1 MHHLLVSAFLIY
13 SEKLRGMAAKTR
25 KLFLPKKYF
34 GTLTRKKRE
43 ERKKEIGKYG
53 AKHWKDPRAY
63 VGFKTNMG
71 VKTKRS
77 KYTGAWDRLFPG
89 VKSLPDRAKV
99 TGVPLDLLQ
108 KSYDRGMAAWRTGH
122 RPGAT
127 QQQWG
132 YARVSSLLMLG
143 KTAYTTDS
151 DLVKEAKRRSAKAR
165 AWYTKIEKESTVKF
179 Q

>member
-1 MHHLLVSAFLIY
+1 MS
-13 SEKLRGMAAKTR
+13 SKTR

-34 GTLTRKKRE
+34 GTLTRKRKE
-43 ERKKEIGKYG
+43 QRKKEIAKFG
-53 AKHWKDPRAY
+53 AKSWKDPRAY
-63 VGFKTNMG
+63 VGFKTNVG

-77 KYTGAWDRLFPG
+77 KYTGAWDRMFPG
-89 VKSLPDRAKV
+89 VKSIEDRARV
-99 TGVPLDLLQ
+99 TGVPRDLLQ

-151 DLVKEAKRRSAKAR
+151 DLVREAKRRSANAR
-165 AWYTKIEKESTVKF
+165 KWFSTIRKQSTVKF
-179 Q
+179 KDQ

>member
-1 MHHLLVSAFLIY
+1 MVSN
-13 SEKLRGMAAKTR
+13 TR
-25 KLFLPKKYF
+25 KLFLPTKYF

-63 VGFKTNMG
+63 VGFKTDKG
-71 VKTKRS
+71 IKTKKS
-77 KYTGAWDRLFPG
+77 KYTGAWDRIFPG
-89 VKSLPDRAKV
+89 VKSLEDRAKA

-108 KSYDRGMAAWRTGH
+108 KCYDRGLAAWRTGH

-151 DLVKEAKRRSAKAR
+151 DLVKEAKKRSAKAR
-165 AWYTKIEKESTVKF
+165 AWYKKVEKESTVKF
-179 Q
+179 IQ

>member
-1 MHHLLVSAFLIY
+1 
-13 SEKLRGMAAKTR
+13 MASKTR

-34 GTLTRKKRE
+34 GTLTRKKRS
-43 ERKKEIGKYG
+43 ERAKEIAKYG

-63 VGFKTNMG
+63 VGFQTNVG

-77 KYTGAWDRLFPG
+77 KYTGAWDRIFPG
-89 VKSLPDRAKV
+89 VKSLPERAKV
-99 TGVPLDLLQ
+99 TGVPVDLLQ

-143 KTAYTTDS
+143 KTAFTTDS
-151 DLVKEAKRRSAKAR
+151 DLVSEAKRRSAKAR
-165 AWYTKIEKESTVKF
+165 AWYKKMEKESSVHY
-179 Q
+179 